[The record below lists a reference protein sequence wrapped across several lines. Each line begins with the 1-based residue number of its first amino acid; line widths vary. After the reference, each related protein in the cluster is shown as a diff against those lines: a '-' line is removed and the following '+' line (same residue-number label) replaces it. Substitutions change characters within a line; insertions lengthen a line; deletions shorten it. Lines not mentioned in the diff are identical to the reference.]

1 MTTYRHFVFDTELED
16 GHKDVAILLW
26 QACAENWWFT
36 DPEVTD
42 GGRLSFSFW
51 AAGRD
56 RWFTHLRAVRLA
68 TDCVYAA
75 GGTEA
80 DVPIP
85 SFTKKA
91 PHTNRGYLV
100 TG

>member
-1 MTTYRHFVFDTELED
+1 MTTFRKFVFDTELED
-16 GHKDVAILLW
+16 GHQEVAILLW
-26 QACAENWWFT
+26 QTCTEQWWFT
-36 DPEVTD
+36 DPEVSVD
-42 GGRLSFSFW
+42 GKLSFSFW

-56 RWFTHLRAVRLA
+56 QWFCHLRAIRLA

-75 GGTEA
+75 GGHEA

-85 SFTKKA
+85 AFTKKE

-100 TG
+100 TM